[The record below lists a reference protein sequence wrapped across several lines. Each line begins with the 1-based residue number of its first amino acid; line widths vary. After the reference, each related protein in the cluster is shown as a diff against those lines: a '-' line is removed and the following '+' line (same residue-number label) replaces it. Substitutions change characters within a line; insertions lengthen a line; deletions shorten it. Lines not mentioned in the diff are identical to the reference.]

1 MKPLHVAVLM
11 GGPSRER
18 EVSLQ
23 SGRMVSEALRRAG
36 LNVTS
41 MDVKGPGFVLPAGVD
56 VAFIA
61 MHGAFGEDG
70 HLQQILE
77 EHGVPYTGSDQ
88 GSSARAFDKQTAKE
102 CFAEAGIP
110 TPRGV
115 EVNGDWSVL
124 EEMEWPLV
132 VKPSRQG
139 SSVGVS
145 IVHHRAEL
153 QQALESAR
161 QFDSHVLVEEFVKGR
176 EFTVGILGRRAL
188 PVVEIRTA
196 DGWFDYEHKYT
207 PGAAEEICPAPLDA
221 VMTARAQDLARRAH
235 ECLGCRDVSRVDLML
250 NEAGQF
256 YVLEVNTIPGMTANS
271 LLPKAARAAGLEMEA
286 LCLQLVD
293 MALARRGELVPA

>member
-11 GGPSRER
+11 GGPSKER

-23 SGRMVSEALRRAG
+23 SGKMVSEALRRAG
-36 LNVTS
+36 VTVTPL
-41 MDVKGPGFVLPAGVD
+41 DVKGPGFTLPAGVD

-61 MHGAFGEDG
+61 MHGTFGEDG

-77 EHGVPYTGSDQ
+77 EHGVPFTGSDQ
-88 GSSARAFDKQTAKE
+88 GASARAFDKTAAKE

-110 TPRGV
+110 TPLGA

-132 VKPSRQG
+132 VKPARQG

-153 QQALESAR
+153 QKAVESAR
-161 QFDSHVLVEEFVKGR
+161 QFDPHVLVEEFVKGR

-188 PVVEIRTA
+188 PVIEIRTK

-207 PGAAEEICPAPLDA
+207 PGAAIEEVADLEPAVAKHLQA
-221 VMTARAQDLARRAH
+221 LALRAH
-235 ECLGCRDVSRVDLML
+235 ECLGCRDVSRVDVILR
-250 NEAGQF
+250 EDGRPF
-256 YVLEVNTIPGMTANS
+256 VLEVNTIPGMTANS
-271 LLPKAARAAGLEMEA
+271 LLPKAAKAAGVEMEA
-286 LCLQLVD
+286 LCLQLVE
-293 MALARRGELVPA
+293 MALARRGELVPV

>member
-1 MKPLHVAVLM
+1 
-11 GGPSRER
+11 
-18 EVSLQ
+18 
-23 SGRMVSEALRRAG
+23 MVSEALRRAG
-36 LNVTS
+36 VRVTTL
-41 MDVKGPGFVLPAGVD
+41 DVKGPGFVLPVGVD

-61 MHGAFGEDG
+61 MHGKFGEDG
-70 HLQQILE
+70 HVQQILE

-88 GSSARAFDKQTAKE
+88 GSSARAFDKTTAKE

-110 TPRGV
+110 TPAGM
-115 EVNGDWSVL
+115 EVNGDLSVM

-153 QQALESAR
+153 QKALAMAR
-161 QFDSHVLVEEFVKGR
+161 QFDTHVLVEEFVRGR

-188 PVVEIRTA
+188 PVIEIRTPN
-196 DGWFDYEHKYT
+196 GWFDYEHKYT
-207 PGAAEEICPAPLDA
+207 AGAAEEICPAPLEP
-221 VMTARAQDLARRAH
+221 VMAARAQDLARRAH
-235 ECLGCRDVSRVDLML
+235 QCLGCRDVSRVDLML
-250 NEAGQF
+250 SESGQF

-271 LLPKAARAAGLEMEA
+271 LLPKAAKAAGLEMEA

-293 MALARRGELVPA
+293 MALARRAELVAA

>member
-1 MKPLHVAVLM
+1 
-11 GGPSRER
+11 
-18 EVSLQ
+18 
-23 SGRMVSEALRRAG
+23 
-36 LNVTS
+36 
-41 MDVKGPGFVLPAGVD
+41 
-56 VAFIA
+56 
-61 MHGAFGEDG
+61 
-70 HLQQILE
+70 LQQILE
-77 EHGVPYTGSDQ
+77 EHGVPFTGSDQ
-88 GSSARAFDKQTAKE
+88 GASARAFDKTVAKE
-102 CFAEAGIP
+102 CFLEAGIP
-110 TPRGV
+110 TPVGV
-115 EVNGDWSVL
+115 EVNGDLSVL

-153 QQALESAR
+153 QKAVEAAR
-161 QFDSHVLVEEFVKGR
+161 QFDPHVLVEEFVKGR

-188 PVVEIRTA
+188 PVIEIKTA

-207 PGAAEEICPAPLDA
+207 PGAAEEICPAPLEP
-221 VMTARAQDLARRAH
+221 VMAARAQDLARRAH

-250 NEAGQF
+250 SESGQF

-271 LLPKAARAAGLEMEA
+271 LLPKAAKAAGLEMEA